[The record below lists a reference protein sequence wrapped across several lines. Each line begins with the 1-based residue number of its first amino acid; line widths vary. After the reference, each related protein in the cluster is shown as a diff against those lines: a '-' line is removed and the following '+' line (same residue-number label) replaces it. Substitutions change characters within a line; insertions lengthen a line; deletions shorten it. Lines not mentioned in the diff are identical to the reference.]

1 MELHNRNAFIG
12 RWAMPA
18 LVSVVLLVSIWVGSL
33 THHRGLVLND
43 SSYYLRQAAFF
54 VEGLGVNSLGDVEPA
69 PFTLW
74 PLGYPVAIAGA
85 AKLTGLSVFWAAKVV
100 NSMAALLVVLLLVR
114 ALPQTGMV
122 ASLALLSGGMI
133 ATFSSTYSEGVFILA
148 MLAAALAL
156 ARVIAADSSRAAIAL
171 AICIGVAFTV
181 RYVGIVLLGPVLIA
195 GIWVYALRRY
205 RTARLLAG
213 SWVGAAMFV
222 GGYLALNLY
231 ISGALLQTMG
241 PRLES
246 LSVFSYE
253 TAKAF
258 AAEANFVFLFVPNPR
273 NPVLLAAFAAVLVL
287 TFIVSAPIVALL
299 RRRSSCLNRIDSG
312 ERVTIAVLAF
322 TGVLFWASMVV
333 LKFYQNFNTLDFR
346 YLGPGTVLVTA
357 AALSVLTAVGF
368 SQRSWLRV
376 ATVLIVLTSV
386 TYSGVFVPLRPYREQ
401 PTFFTERMEK
411 TLTQY
416 EHVPSGSVVLQGPL
430 HLLFLRPDL
439 MVIPP
444 RRLRTQRRLDRVLN
458 RALKT
463 KNPVWREV
471 NGRPIRIATRLE

>member
-1 MELHNRNAFIG
+1 
-12 RWAMPA
+12 
-18 LVSVVLLVSIWVGSL
+18 
-33 THHRGLVLND
+33 
-43 SSYYLRQAAFF
+43 
-54 VEGLGVNSLGDVEPA
+54 
-69 PFTLW
+69 
-74 PLGYPVAIAGA
+74 
-85 AKLTGLSVFWAAKVV
+85 
-100 NSMAALLVVLLLVR
+100 
-114 ALPQTGMV
+114 
-122 ASLALLSGGMI
+122 
-133 ATFSSTYSEGVFILA
+133 
-148 MLAAALAL
+148 
-156 ARVIAADSSRAAIAL
+156 
-171 AICIGVAFTV
+171 
-181 RYVGIVLLGPVLIA
+181 
-195 GIWVYALRRY
+195 
-205 RTARLLAG
+205 
-213 SWVGAAMFV
+213 MFV

-258 AAEANFVFLFVPNPR
+258 TAEANFVFLFVPNPR

-312 ERVTIAVLAF
+312 EWVTIAVLAF

-333 LKFYQNFNTLDFR
+333 LKFYRNFNTLDFR

-376 ATVLIVLTSV
+376 ATVLIVLTFV
-386 TYSGVFVPLRPYREQ
+386 TYSGVFVPLRRYREQ

-416 EHVPSGSVVLQGPL
+416 EHVPSGSVVLQGPPTSAL
-430 HLLFLRPDL
+430 SSSGSHGDSTPAPSNPAPARPLSEPSSQNQKSCLARGQWSADKDCDQARINKL
-439 MVIPP
+439 S
-444 RRLRTQRRLDRVLN
+444 L
-458 RALKT
+458 AS
-463 KNPVWREV
+463 
-471 NGRPIRIATRLE
+471 RP